1 MSTSVKSAA
10 LSPLT
15 AVLER
20 IGDGVLA
27 LDADW
32 HITFVNDT
40 AAAVFGRTRES
51 LLGKHVW
58 EEFPEGVGTEFE
70 QAYSEAFRTQTPGR
84 FELLSTVRGQWFEVN
99 VHPAPSGLSV
109 LFRDITAQHETRQQ
123 LAQSEQRYRSLFEQ
137 NADAVFTLDTEGRF
151 TGANAACESL
161 TGYAPG
167 EKQGMFYLD
176 MVVPECRE
184 ITLALYSQA
193 LAGRAGREEITLLH
207 KSGRRVQ
214 ADVSKTPIL
223 IDGAVVGVHGIA
235 KDITEQRAAEQALR
249 DSEVLMRTVAEASPV
264 AMAITRWQDSQILYA
279 NRHVSGLFGLDAAQ
293 TLTNRQTRDLYV
305 RPEDRLRLLRALS
318 ETDLIQNQQF
328 ELRGAD
334 GRAFWVHGS
343 FQRMSYRGEDAIF
356 SVFHDVSEGRRQL
369 DEARAQADRDPL
381 TGLLNHRAF
390 HARLEAAAHL
400 VEADTRAQTTL
411 AVAVLDL
418 DNFKF
423 FNDAY
428 GHAVGDGVLRQVAQ
442 GLRRV
447 CREDDVLARFGG
459 DEFALL
465 MLRARPGTTSQ
476 NLAFRLEA
484 DLAALGIAHRPEG
497 SEGLIPI
504 SVSAGVA
511 LFPDE
516 AATRLEAVQLADD
529 RLMRA
534 KTGAERDGPAPALRR
549 ALRETVAG
557 FPMLDALVAAVNNK
571 DRYTRH
577 HSEDVLTH
585 SLSIARALGLDSQ
598 TQRDLEVAALLHDVG
613 KIGVPDYILRKP
625 GPLTA
630 EQFEAVKQHPQMGV
644 VIVAAV
650 PGLEATLDA
659 VHYHH
664 ERWDGGGY
672 PAGLTGEAVPLSAR
686 IMAVADAYS
695 ALTTDRPYRKGMS
708 AAEARQVLQ
717 NGAGTQWDPAC
728 VAAFLAADQPVSPSD
743 PIVPC
748 AS

>member
-1 MSTSVKSAA
+1 MSTPVKSAN
-10 LSPLT
+10 LLPLT
-15 AVLER
+15 AALER

-27 LDADW
+27 LDTDW
-32 HITFVNDT
+32 HITFVNDK
-40 AAAVFGRTRES
+40 AAEVFGRTRQS
-51 LLGKHVW
+51 LIGKHVW

-70 QAYSEAFRTQTPGR
+70 LAYSEAFRTQTPGR
-84 FELLSTVRGQWFEVN
+84 FELFSPVHDQWFEVN
-99 VHPAPSGLSV
+99 IHPAPSGLTV
-109 LFRDITAQHETRQQ
+109 LFRDVTAQRETRRR
-123 LAQSEQRYRSLFEQ
+123 LAESEQRYRSLFEK
-137 NADAVFTLDTEGRF
+137 NVDAVFALDVHGYFTE
-151 TGANAACESL
+151 TNAACELL

-167 EKQGMFYLD
+167 EKQGLFYLD
-176 MVVPECRE
+176 MVAPECQE
-184 ITLALYSQA
+184 VTLALYSRV
-193 LAGRAGREEITLLH
+193 LAGQAGREEITLLH

-214 ADVSKTPIL
+214 ADISKTPIL
-223 IDGAVVGVHGIA
+223 VDGEVVGVHGIA

-279 NRHVSGLFGLDAAQ
+279 NRHVASLFGLDAAEA
-293 TLTNRQTRDLYV
+293 LTDRQARDLYV
-305 RPEDRLRLLRALS
+305 RPEDRERLLRALS
-318 ETDLIQNQQF
+318 QTDLIQDQQF

-334 GRAFWVHGS
+334 GRTFWVHGS

-356 SVFHDVSEGRRQL
+356 SVYHDVSEGRRQL
-369 DEARAQADRDPL
+369 DEAREQADRDPL

-400 VEADTRAQTTL
+400 VEADTQAQTTL

-428 GHAVGDGVLRQVAQ
+428 GHAVGDGVLRQVAD
-442 GLRRV
+442 GLRRA

-465 MLRARPGTTSQ
+465 MLRARPGTTSEA
-476 NLAFRLEA
+476 LAFRLEA
-484 DLAALGIAHRPEG
+484 DLAAAGIAHRPEG
-497 SEGLIPI
+497 SDGLIPI

-516 AATRLEAVQLADD
+516 AATRLEAIQLADD
-529 RLMRA
+529 RLLRA

-549 ALRETVAG
+549 TLRETVAG

-585 SLSIARALGLDSQ
+585 SLTIARALGLDAQ
-598 TQRDLEVAALLHDVG
+598 TQRGLEVAALLHDVG
-613 KIGVPDYILRKP
+613 KIGVPDHILRKP
-625 GPLTA
+625 GPLSA
-630 EQFEAVKQHPQMGV
+630 EQFEAVKQHPRMGV
-644 VIVAAV
+644 VIVSAV

-672 PAGLTGEAVPLSAR
+672 PDGLVGEAIPLTAR
-686 IMAVADAYS
+686 VMAVADAYS
-695 ALTTDRPYRKGMS
+695 AMTTDRPYRKGMS
-708 AAEARQVLQ
+708 AAEARQILQ
-717 NGAGTQWDPAC
+717 DGAGAQWDPAC
-728 VAAFLAADQPVSPSD
+728 VAAFLAAD
-743 PIVPC
+743 
-748 AS
+748 